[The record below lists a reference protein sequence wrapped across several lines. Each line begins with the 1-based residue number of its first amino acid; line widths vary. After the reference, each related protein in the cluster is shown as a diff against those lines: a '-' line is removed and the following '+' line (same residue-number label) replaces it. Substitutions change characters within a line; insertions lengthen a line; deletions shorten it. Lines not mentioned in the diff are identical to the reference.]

1 MPPSS
6 RAQQT
11 DTADIAALLS
21 AIDRDGEV
29 DPMAYEA
36 QRLILQHQRLGSV
49 DANPLVRD
57 LQDSLGFETFDRD
70 AFLQSIDARLNTPAE
85 KQRFAEALDTANI
98 TDTRWERAGEVVGE
112 IVGGA
117 YDKTKGVV
125 EWGDQYLTGKMS
137 WSYQWAE
144 RSINASD
151 ANPLKREAALAAR
164 EAVGKA
170 QALYGTGRGGFVH
183 ALDMVDDTV
192 DLAKLGHR
200 FTTDENFRNLLIG
213 TAKLYAAETMDD
225 PGKPARDVRNAAFNA
240 LERWEGGLTQA
251 KADGRERQYLGE
263 TTGAVGVELAAT
275 LVPVSKMAKFGKL
288 AGALDAGTPDALA
301 EMAALAGD
309 AQRAIARAEAAPS
322 ISTLGPSS
330 ASVNSDQLQLP
341 GRFPGSK
348 GIDIPDVPGL
358 PDLQGPRGVLSS
370 GRLAAEAGEQ
380 ILDAQ
385 IRLYRDAGKLDQ
397 LIDAAHKTGNV
408 EGLLRSGELS
418 PKELAEIAKQDV
430 SIFEGKV
437 GFREAVGISVDGVNL
452 ATLSKRQLGDIGE
465 ALHTFDLIEKG
476 HTDIMSI
483 KNASGHGIDVIS
495 RDPTGTL
502 QFDEVKTS
510 AQGQAK
516 AQRGD
521 PEDFVLDRLQRAIDQ
536 RSHWAKHNTM
546 PGLNDIARSVQLE
559 IIDPDTNKLRQD
571 VNAKWVQ
578 INLSHAQG
586 SPKLDVDK
594 TVEDWVSPE
603 IKKQSLLESFSPAEQ
618 ALHLGVIGKAKEN
631 GLNDERADNV
641 AAQGLLAFKQDKL
654 VKSADDIGIYGD
666 RLFITYF
673 PHGHGR
679 DPNHH
684 VNLDVNTASQKPA
697 HETLQ
702 QVAQLD
708 QQQTQ
713 ERLAQQQ
720 AQQHDEP
727 NGLSGP
733 TIGQRKV

>member
-1 MPPSS
+1 MVGFN
-6 RAQQT
+6 QKNT
-11 DTADIAALLS
+11 GTIHIAALLS
-21 AIDRDGEV
+21 ATDRDGEV

-36 QRLILQHQRLGSV
+36 QRLILQHQRLGSI
-49 DANPLVRD
+49 DADGLVRD
-57 LQDSLGFETFDRD
+57 LQGTLGFEIFDRD
-70 AFLQSIDARLNTPAE
+70 TFLQSIDARLDTLAE
-85 KQRFAEALDTANI
+85 KKRFAEALDTANI
-98 TDTRWERAGEVVGE
+98 TDTRLERAGEFAGE
-112 IVGGA
+112 VIGGA
-117 YDKTKGVV
+117 YDVAKDGV
-125 EWGDQYLTGKMS
+125 EWGDRYLTGKMS

-144 RSINASD
+144 RSINAPD
-151 ANPLKREAALAAR
+151 ANPLEREAALAAR

-170 QALYGTGRGGFVH
+170 QELYGTGRGGFVH

-192 DLAKLGHR
+192 NLAKLGYR

-240 LERWEGGLTQA
+240 LERWEDGLTKA
-251 KADGRERQYLGE
+251 KADGREQQYLGE

-288 AGALDAGTPDALA
+288 AGALDADTPDALV
-301 EMAALAGD
+301 EMATLAGD
-309 AQRAIARAEAAPS
+309 AQRAIARAEAAPPL
-322 ISTLGPSS
+322 STAGPASG
-330 ASVNSDQLQLP
+330 SVNSDQLQLP
-341 GRFPGSK
+341 GRLPSSK

-418 PKELAEIAKQDV
+418 PKELAEIAKKDV

-521 PEDFVLDRLQRAIDQ
+521 PEDFVIKRIERAIGQ
-536 RSHWAKHNTM
+536 EKHWAERNTM
-546 PGLNDIARSVQLE
+546 PGLREVVEKIRDD
-559 IIDPDTNKLRQD
+559 IIDPNTNELRQ
-571 VNAKWVQ
+571 NLNTKWVQ
-578 INLSHAQG
+578 INLSHSSG
-586 SPKLDVDK
+586 SPKLDVEK
-594 TVEDWVSPE
+594 TVADWVEPE
-603 IKKQSLLESFSPAEQ
+603 IKKQRLLEPLSQDHQ
-618 ALHLGVIGKAKEN
+618 ALHQGILEK
-631 GLNDERADNV
+631 GLDQGLDKERAQNL
-641 AAQGLLAFKQDKL
+641 AAQGLLTFMNDPL
-654 VKSADDIGIYGD
+654 TSRADYVGIHD
-666 RLFITYF
+666 ERLFIIYF
-673 PHGHGR
+673 PFGHGT
-679 DPNHH
+679 DPNHY
-684 VNLDVNTASQKPA
+684 VNLKVDVAAQTPA

-702 QVAQLD
+702 QVAKLD

-713 ERLAQQQ
+713 ERIAQLQAPQQ
-720 AQQHDEP
+720 EGPDGP
-727 NGLSGP
+727 KGP
-733 TIGQRKV
+733 TIGPRTV